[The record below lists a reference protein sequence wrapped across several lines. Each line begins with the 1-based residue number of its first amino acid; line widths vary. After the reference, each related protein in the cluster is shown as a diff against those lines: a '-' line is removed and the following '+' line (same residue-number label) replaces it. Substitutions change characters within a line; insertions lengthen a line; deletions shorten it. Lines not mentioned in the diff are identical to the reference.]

1 MTSKRRRPSKATS
14 FDPRE
19 SVEAARNA
27 AREVAA
33 LDGDNIEVDPAS
45 ELFFEF
51 AAPLLLEARDEN
63 EFEIAAMLAEFI
75 WSATH
80 FSAAEQVIML
90 DEFIR
95 ETGVPEEMVPWLLEV
110 YSELAARKEALVG

>member
-1 MTSKRRRPSKATS
+1 MTSKPLRRSRDEDH
-14 FDPRE
+14 DPRK
-19 SVEAARNA
+19 SIAAARKA

-33 LDGDNIEVDPAS
+33 SEDGFEIDPAS

-51 AAPLLLEARDEN
+51 AAPLLLDTKTEE
-63 EFEIAAMLAEFI
+63 EFEIAVTIAEFI

-80 FSAAEQVIML
+80 FSAAEQVAMI

-95 ETGVPEEMVPWLLEV
+95 ETKTPEHMVPWLIEV
-110 YSELAARKEALVG
+110 YSELAIRKEQLVG